1 LFFGNSRGDLDMVE
15 VVTAANRQQFGY
27 QLLSMFE
34 DRKRVFVDL
43 LRWDLNVSG
52 RFEIDQFDDE
62 VASYLLIS
70 DDGGNHMG
78 SMRLLRTD
86 RPHILGSL
94 FSYLCDDGVPA
105 NQDTFEITRLCL
117 CPQLPAAKR
126 VRLRNQL
133 ISAMVDERFRSE
145 VLEMG
150 WRCRP
155 LGPSQLVH
163 GSMIGAFSI
172 EIDEAT
178 PRALQTTGIYIP
190 GCIVQPDSFASVGHE
205 LTTQLGQS

>member
-133 ISAMVDERFRSE
+133 ISAMVDYALLRGIRAFTGVVNERFRSQ

-163 GSMIGAFSI
+163 GSMIGAFSCESAWNKDPI
-172 EIDEAT
+172 
-178 PRALQTTGIYIP
+178 
-190 GCIVQPDSFASVGHE
+190 
-205 LTTQLGQS
+205 